1 MELISDIHLEY
12 DPTYRINR
20 IGEILI
26 IAGDLGKV
34 TNKSYY
40 TFLAD
45 VSDRYDH
52 IILVAG
58 NHEYYGTTIENGERL
73 IREMMAKLPNVHYLQ
88 CGKVV
93 INEIEF
99 LGCTLW
105 SEPTVDHWLTNDG
118 SSIKDFSLKHYQD
131 LHTQHRDWL
140 TGQLNI
146 PSTRKRIVVTHY
158 LPSYRC
164 IDPKY
169 TDEDTN
175 SFFASHLDDL
185 VPKANLWLC
194 GHTHSDNAIQ
204 INGTFVFINPKG
216 YPGENDRE
224 YYPLEI

>member
-20 IGEILI
+20 IGGILI

-34 TNKSYY
+34 INKSYY
-40 TFLAD
+40 DFLAD

-58 NHEYYGTTIENGERL
+58 NHEYYGTTIEKGERL
-73 IREMMAKLPNVHYLQ
+73 LREITTKLPNVHYLQ
-88 CGKVV
+88 CDKVV

-118 SSIKDFSLKHYQD
+118 SSIKDFSLEQYQD
-131 LHTQHRDWL
+131 LNTQHRDWL
-140 TGQLNI
+140 TEQLNI
-146 PSTRKRIVVTHY
+146 PSTRKKIVVTHY

-169 TDEDTN
+169 NDENTN

-185 VPKANLWLC
+185 VPKANL
-194 GHTHSDNAIQ
+194 
-204 INGTFVFINPKG
+204 
-216 YPGENDRE
+216 
-224 YYPLEI
+224 